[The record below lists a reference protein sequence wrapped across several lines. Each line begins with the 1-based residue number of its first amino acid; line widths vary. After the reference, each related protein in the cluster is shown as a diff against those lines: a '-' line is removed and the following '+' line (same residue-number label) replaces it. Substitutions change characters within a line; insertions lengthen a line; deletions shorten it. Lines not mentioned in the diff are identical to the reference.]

1 MGRIA
6 VVTDS
11 TADLPPDLA
20 AAAEITVVPLWVRFG
35 AAEYRHGVD
44 ITTAE
49 FWERLL
55 AAGSD
60 IPTTAAPAPGVFRD
74 VFEACFAAGAE
85 AVVCPLIGSKLSGT
99 LQSAT
104 VAASMLPNREI
115 HLIDTGTTSMATG
128 MAAILATEL
137 AATGISAA
145 AVAEGVRS
153 RLPDLDLF
161 VAVDTLEYLRRNG
174 RLSAARAAIGTVLS
188 VKPIITVRDGE
199 VVLDRSTRTR
209 AKARELAIELITAA
223 PLERLAIMHTPTSP
237 QAEVD
242 DFRNRL
248 IARIPGGIDP
258 AKVIVAQIGS
268 STGPHLGPDLMGAI
282 LLRAR

>member
-11 TADLPPDLA
+11 TADLPPELA

-237 QAEVD
+237 RAEVD

>member
-1 MGRIA
+1 MGRVA
-6 VVTDS
+6 VITDS
-11 TADLPPDLA
+11 TADMPPATAVA
-20 AAAEITVVPLWVRFG
+20 AGITVVPLWVRFG
-35 AAEYRHGVD
+35 DQELRDGVD
-44 ITTAE
+44 ITTAQ

-55 AAGSD
+55 TPGSAF
-60 IPTTAAPAPGVFRD
+60 PSTAAPAPGVFRD
-74 VFEACFAAGAE
+74 TFEAAFTAGAD

-104 VAASMLPNREI
+104 LAASMLPNREI
-115 HLIDTGTTSMATG
+115 HIIDTGTTSMGTG

-137 AATGISAA
+137 AATGSSAA
-145 AVAEGVRS
+145 AVAEGVRA

-174 RLSAARAAIGTVLS
+174 RLSAARAAIGSVLS

-199 VVLDRSTRTR
+199 VVLDRTTRTR
-209 AKARELAIELITAA
+209 GKARDLAIELITTG
-223 PLERLAIMHTPTSP
+223 PIERLAVMHTPTSTP
-237 QAEVD
+237 AEVA
-242 DFRNRL
+242 DFRDKL
-248 IARIPGGIDP
+248 VARIPGGINP
-258 AKVIVAQIGS
+258 ANVMVAQIGS